1 MFMLV
6 FQPCLMATPIE
17 VFTPSPLRRPYLT
30 LGCFLM
36 ASSSAR
42 RAAVV
47 SLVSARGN
55 HIDRYLGPRE
65 GRIGPLSRFHFS
77 LAAAFVSCLRRPRG
91 RAGRGRRVALGLG
104 ADAVGSLRG
113 KALLLVLHGSAHVD
127 VFVQRV
133 EPLLEA
139 LERLSKAAA
148 QLRQLRGAE
157 EEQGQR
163 EHDDDLSDPE
173 SHCILRC
180 LAARH
185 PDPAAARECTADA
198 FWKAMQPEL
207 PGPGRK
213 LRGARR
219 RIGVAPRFPSWP
231 PWGGLRPSPSP

>member
-1 MFMLV
+1 MHAAALALLAAQASQLVVHVVPWRDVHAGLPAMFDGHSDRGLHA
-6 FQPCLMATPIE
+6 LASA
-17 VFTPSPLRRPYLT
+17 PSVST

-113 KALLLVLHGSAHVD
+113 KALIIVLLGSAQVD

-133 EPLLEA
+133 EPMRNRQRWVWLI
-139 LERLSKAAA
+139 ERHAVTNAK
-148 QLRQLRGAE
+148 
-157 EEQGQR
+157 
-163 EHDDDLSDPE
+163 
-173 SHCILRC
+173 
-180 LAARH
+180 LAASNGSIRSI
-185 PDPAAARECTADA
+185 
-198 FWKAMQPEL
+198 PE
-207 PGPGRK
+207 
-213 LRGARR
+213 
-219 RIGVAPRFPSWP
+219 
-231 PWGGLRPSPSP
+231 

>member
-65 GRIGPLSRFHFS
+65 GRIGPLRRFHFS
-77 LAAAFVSCLRRPRG
+77 LAAAFVSCLGRARG

-139 LERLSKAAA
+139 LERLFKNDAASPEIYALA
-148 QLRQLRGAE
+148 QHHA
-157 EEQGQR
+157 
-163 EHDDDLSDPE
+163 
-173 SHCILRC
+173 
-180 LAARH
+180 
-185 PDPAAARECTADA
+185 
-198 FWKAMQPEL
+198 QP
-207 PGPGRK
+207 
-213 LRGARR
+213 
-219 RIGVAPRFPSWP
+219 
-231 PWGGLRPSPSP
+231 